1 MSLKCLKE
9 SDYID
14 VLASWN
20 GREKKIHEIKVLCE
34 QTRELTDD
42 LHDFWIMFNVIW
54 FKEFCGWLSYL
65 EYEQ

>member
-20 GREKKIHEIKVLCE
+20 GREKKIREIKVLCE

-42 LHDFWIMFNVIW
+42 LHDFLDYV
-54 FKEFCGWLSYL
+54 
-65 EYEQ
+65 